1 MSGTS
6 VHVKLVF
13 VLLLALV
20 LAMALGN
27 EPWGPT

>member
-1 MSGTS
+1 MSGRALY
-6 VHVKLVF
+6 VKLASLML
-13 VLLLALV
+13 LLLA